1 MRMRLS
7 WISILFVVVGC
18 QFQASCG
25 TKKIDMTKA
34 KDFVA
39 STLERELGQKPTET
53 TCPRSVAAEKG
64 KTFECTA
71 KFGAA
76 VATVTIDQNDD
87 QGNVTIKSVTGIL
100 ISSKL
105 EKQIADHFGK
115 QMNAHVEVAC
125 GDRIRPS
132 NAGDT
137 FTCDAKDAAGATAK
151 VNVQVKDATGAVDFA
166 LAKP

>member
-1 MRMRLS
+1 MRMRLP
-7 WISILFVVVGC
+7 WMSILLVVVGC

-25 TKKIDMTKA
+25 GKKIDMAKA
-34 KDFVA
+34 KEFVS

-53 TCPRSVAAEKG
+53 TCPRSVAVEKG

-100 ISSKL
+100 VSSKL
-105 EKQIADHFGK
+105 ETQIAEHFGK
-115 QMNAHVEVAC
+115 QMNAHIEVAC
-125 GDRIRPS
+125 GDRIRP
-132 NAGDT
+132 AKPGDT

-151 VNVQVKDATGAVDFA
+151 INVKVKDASGAVDFE